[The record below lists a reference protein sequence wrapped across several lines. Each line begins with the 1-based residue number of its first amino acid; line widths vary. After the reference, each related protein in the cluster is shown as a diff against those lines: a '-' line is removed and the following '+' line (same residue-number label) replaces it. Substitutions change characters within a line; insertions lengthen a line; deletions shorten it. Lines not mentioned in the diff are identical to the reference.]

1 MLSILN
7 LVFGDTVLTPSGTI
21 NVVEGTNGSLSCD
34 PSTDTN
40 ANGIDARWT
49 FGSTTL
55 ATSTDNVIYS
65 YTNIVQSQSG
75 VYNCTLEYSIGSG
88 SAPRYIVTR
97 SAVVTVNVLS
107 ES

>member
-1 MLSILN
+1 MLST
-7 LVFGDTVLTPSGTI
+7 LVFSDPVLNPNGAI
-21 NVVEGTNGSLSCD
+21 NIVEGTSGSLSCA
-34 PSTDTN
+34 PSPGTGDD
-40 ANGIDARWT
+40 IFARWT

-55 ATSTDNVIYS
+55 ATSNYNVIYS
-65 YTNIVQSQSG
+65 YTNIMWSQSG

-97 SAVVTVNVLS
+97 SAVVTINVQS